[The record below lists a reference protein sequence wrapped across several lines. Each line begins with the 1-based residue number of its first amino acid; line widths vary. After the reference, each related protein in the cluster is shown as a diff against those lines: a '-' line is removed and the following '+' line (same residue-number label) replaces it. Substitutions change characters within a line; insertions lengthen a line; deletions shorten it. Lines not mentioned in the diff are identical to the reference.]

1 VPNSLRDLGWAQGC
15 LLNLE
20 LPLHWIEVGK
30 DGRPRTNREI
40 HGRWLMASQD
50 CELAWADGESD
61 EATVELRPVYTENPP
76 LDLGIR
82 SNRLLVTS
90 AEYLSSQSPRLM
102 VTPRV
107 LAECVGEG
115 GHATCPLPLRAR
127 AIKTWLGYRYD
138 RPAVPGRFVVLHEN
152 LSAAAKKHSRRP
164 MGVHVRDV
172 LVRYSESSDPVP
184 TYELVAVLPSS
195 ETLDGQSAI
204 ELQDDLERWLTE
216 IALAVPP
223 HLGVASRILVL
234 PADSV
239 SLAFVESAFAIDA
252 TDLSWPRKGGA
263 LTGAFR

>member
-1 VPNSLRDLGWAQGC
+1 
-15 LLNLE
+15 
-20 LPLHWIEVGK
+20 
-30 DGRPRTNREI
+30 
-40 HGRWLMASQD
+40 
-50 CELAWADGESD
+50 
-61 EATVELRPVYTENPP
+61 
-76 LDLGIR
+76 
-82 SNRLLVTS
+82 
-90 AEYLSSQSPRLM
+90 
-102 VTPRV
+102 
-107 LAECVGEG
+107 
-115 GHATCPLPLRAR
+115 
-127 AIKTWLGYRYD
+127 
-138 RPAVPGRFVVLHEN
+138 VLHEN